1 MAKKQI
7 ESLSSETVVLSD
19 ERTNDTSGRRFAS
32 AQRWAEIL
40 AAYPVSGL
48 TQKQYAKQAGVNYHT
63 LVSRLGRARINSDS
77 KTGAPGAGALE
88 AGALGAGASGERP
101 EPGRLVPGFIEA
113 ILPSVG
119 ANVST
124 LEVVT
129 TSGFIIRGADPVAVA
144 TLVRALCV

>member
-19 ERTNDTSGRRFAS
+19 ERKNDTSGRRFAS

-77 KTGAPGAGALE
+77 KTGAPGAGAL
-88 AGALGAGASGERP
+88 GAGASGERP